1 MRMMSR
7 LSTLNT
13 PRLFH
18 KIKITSLVFFLLASI
33 QTFAAEGFSE
43 VNNALF
49 DSPHM
54 QSIKTAGKINYQYK
68 KIRTDE
74 KNQNDSVTIDV
85 SNLSENGRTDQSYVF
100 FTGENQ
106 KNYPTRKNIIGN
118 GIFMMFLEW
127 DVHQLERQTE
137 GSWRHFQR
145 RIRWAMAAGAKKKE
159 VEIPYKDKKIKATQY
174 TIQPY
179 ANDKKSKRYGAYA
192 NKVYLFTLSKDIPGT
207 IYEVRTIVPKNKDW
221 KEGDDIV
228 IDERITFAS
237 FQANPI

>member
-1 MRMMSR
+1 MRMIAS
-7 LSTLNT
+7 LSTFNI
-13 PRLFH
+13 PNLFH
-18 KIKITSLVFFLLASI
+18 KIKVTSFVFFLLTNI

-68 KIRTDE
+68 RISTNE
-74 KNQNDSVTIDV
+74 ENQNDSVTVDV
-85 SNLSENGRTDQSYVF
+85 TNLSENGRTDQSYSF
-100 FTGENQ
+100 FTGKNQ
-106 KNYPTRKNIIGN
+106 KNYPPLKNIIGN

-127 DVHQLERQTE
+127 DVHQLERQTQ

-159 VEIPYKDKKIKATQY
+159 VEITYKDKKIKATQY
-174 TIQPY
+174 RIQPY
-179 ANDKKSKRYGAYA
+179 ASDKKSERYGDYA
-192 NKVYLFTLSKDIPGT
+192 NKVYLFTLSMDIPGT
-207 IYEVRTIVPKNKDW
+207 IYEVRTIVPKTKDW
-221 KEGDDIV
+221 KEGDDIA

-237 FQANPI
+237 FQASPM